1 MLAVVRLRAHALD
14 HPPSMR
20 TLARMAA
27 KHELVLVCGH
37 ETAARLVG
45 ALRLTLGQ
53 HPVVAL
59 LVDGDL
65 MDYERNLLQDLLNN
79 GTIPVI
85 LTIRDPAAVQ
95 LTGWLDPDSDVA
107 LPINARAA

>member
-1 MLAVVRLRAHALD
+1 MLAVVRLCAHALD
-14 HPPSMR
+14 HPPSMKA
-20 TLARMAA
+20 LAGMAA

-37 ETAARLVG
+37 ETAAHLVG

-53 HPVVAL
+53 HRVVAL

-65 MDYERNLLQDLLNN
+65 MDHERNLLRELLND